1 MLTQRIGVRKPELS
15 GFALLTDN
23 PSGKDPEHCL
33 RPSAKVR
40 ERVTDLRTA
49 AVPLVPL
56 FKSRLNPASFPCNL
70 TPLSHNKN
78 GAFALFSFWF
88 LKLFH
93 ILGLAHPEQC
103 KFSIERLKQRVFVL
117 LLPADTA
124 LNKVNATRG
133 LIPPVLQICDVIS
146 KWEQALKELHPGKN
160 EGTRIVRLTYKNRY
174 VFCCCCFFTNF
185 NNPSKPSVTRLCRL
199 CFRAQVKGETE
210 RERLLLV
217 YQVNDEVQQG
227 HFPVNKEL
235 ALEVAAL
242 LAQVRCWLSSDFKL
256 HSSITET

>member
-174 VFCCCCFFTNF
+174 VF
-185 NNPSKPSVTRLCRL
+185 
-199 CFRAQVKGETE
+199 
-210 RERLLLV
+210 LLLLLFHKLQQSQQTQRHPFV
-217 YQVNDEVQQG
+217 QAVLQGSGERRNGERAPPAGVPGERRGPTGPLPCEQRAGPGGGCPPGSGQV
-227 HFPVNKEL
+227 L
-235 ALEVAAL
+235 A
-242 LAQVRCWLSSDFKL
+242 
-256 HSSITET
+256 